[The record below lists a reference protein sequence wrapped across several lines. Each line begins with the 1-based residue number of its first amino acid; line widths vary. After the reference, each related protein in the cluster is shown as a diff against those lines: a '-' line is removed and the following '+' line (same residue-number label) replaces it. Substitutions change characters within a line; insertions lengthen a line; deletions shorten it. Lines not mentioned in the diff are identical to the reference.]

1 MARRRKNISTQ
12 QNDDALE
19 QEKKDEGGGG
29 GLVLSDPGTAT
40 TRDPHAPRII
50 NVTPDGRIRRVDF

>member
-29 GLVLSDPGTAT
+29 LVLSDPGTAT
-40 TRDPHAPRII
+40 TRDPHTPRIV

>member
-1 MARRRKNISTQ
+1 MSRRRKNISTQ

-29 GLVLSDPGTAT
+29 LVLSDPGTVTA
-40 TRDPHAPRII
+40 RDPHAPRIV